1 MYQAIAN
8 LRPMVVCLF
17 PCLFMMAVIGAGCSK
32 ITPTSPSQATTGA
45 STTRLSFS
53 SEPAGMSR
61 TYTLQNA
68 TFRALSLRSGGALD
82 IAIRP
87 IDPADRSGPWTLMMG
102 SPFGRGLAPGTYTT
116 NPFETEGGHGF
127 LLLGNDASFCDGR
140 AGSVT
145 IEEIDI
151 TPTALRTL
159 RASFTI
165 QCMRGGTVRG
175 DIVAI
180 AEPWR

>member
-1 MYQAIAN
+1 MYETTVNQRR
-8 LRPMVVCLF
+8 LFVCVL
-17 PCLFMMAVIGAGCSK
+17 MAALAGACSK
-32 ITPTSPSQATTGA
+32 ITPTSPSQATAGA
-45 STTRLSFS
+45 STTKLSFV

-61 TYTLQNA
+61 TYTLRNA

-82 IAIRP
+82 ITIRP
-87 IDPADRSGPWTLMMG
+87 VDSSDKSGPWTLMMG
-102 SPFGRGLAPGTYTT
+102 SPFGRGLSPGTYTT
-116 NPFETEGGHGF
+116 NPFETDGGYGF
-127 LLLGNDASFCDGR
+127 LLLGNDAGFCDGR

-145 IEEIDI
+145 IHEIDI
-151 TPTALRTL
+151 TPAALRTL

-175 DIVAI
+175 EIVAI